1 MNATTPRQSS
11 PKRPAPPRGFTLFEV
26 LVGFTVLGI
35 GLAGLCPLVVMQL
48 RQVRQLEQRFQG
60 HVVQRNFVNGATYTM
75 LPGTTYYLVPWKNP
89 WTQKLAGSSQ
99 ILSTNANACDLDAP
113 PLPSP
118 TPTSYPVTVVSL
130 NAPPYSE
137 DVTVHVLVSAP

>member
-1 MNATTPRQSS
+1 
-11 PKRPAPPRGFTLFEV
+11 LLEV

-48 RQVRQLEQRFQG
+48 RQVRQLERRFQG

-75 LPGTTYYLVPWKNP
+75 LPGTTHYLVPWKNP

-99 ILSTNANACDLDAP
+99 LLSTNANACDLDPP

-118 TPTSYPVTVVSL
+118 TPTAFPVTVVAL
-130 NAPPYSE
+130 DAPPHSQ